1 MKILILGV
9 TGMLGNTLWRVLS
22 HNTTDNT
29 VWSTL
34 RDPQALR
41 YFPEKM
47 RAQCLTQVDVLD
59 QVSLESV
66 FTRVKPDVVVNC
78 IGLIKQLAASNNPL
92 IVLPINAMLPH
103 QLAAICETYG
113 SRLIHISTDCVFSG
127 RKGMYTEDDIS
138 DAEDLYGKS
147 KYMGEVND
155 APHVVTIRTSMI
167 GHELASHH
175 SLIDWFLFQ
184 QGSVKGYTRAIFSGL
199 PCVELAG
206 VIRDILIPRTDL
218 HGLYHVSA
226 EPIDKYHLLE
236 MVANRYKKSITMVP
250 DTEFSIDRSL
260 NSQRFRDATGYQ
272 PPDWP
277 TLVKQMHHDY
287 LLRQERKELHNV

>member
-9 TGMLGNTLWRVLS
+9 TGMLGNTLWRALS
-22 HNTTDNT
+22 QEVVGWE
-29 VWSTL
+29 VWGTL
-34 RDPQALR
+34 RSAAGLQ
-41 YFPEKM
+41 YFPEQTHQ
-47 RAQCLTQVDVLD
+47 RLLIDVDVLNQARMQ
-59 QVSLESV
+59 QVIAQ
-66 FTRVKPDVVVNC
+66 VKPDVVVNC
-78 IGLIKQLAASNNPL
+78 IGLIKQLAASKNPL

-103 QLAAICETYG
+103 QLAAVCETYG
-113 SRLIHISTDCVFSG
+113 ARLIHISTDCVFSG

-184 QGSVKGYTRAIFSGL
+184 QGSVKGYTQAIFSGL

-260 NSQRFRDATGYQ
+260 NSQRFREVTGYQ

-277 TLVKQMHHDY
+277 ALVKQMHHDY